1 MSIKTIQQYLG
12 DTSMITDLKGKD
24 SFDKAKMSA
33 KVTVFDF
40 TATWCGPCKATRPV
54 LEDLSS
60 EYEKKKAEVKFFS
73 IDIDEEDNKPID
85 EKFDI
90 KAVPTVVFLKNGE
103 FKNKKLVGMRSK
115 EDYQKTI
122 DALLKVKG

>member
-1 MSIKTIQQYLG
+1 
-12 DTSMITDLKGKD
+12 MITDLKGKD
-24 SFDKAKMSA
+24 SFDKAKTSA

-60 EYEKKKAEVKFFS
+60 EYEKKNAEVKFFS
-73 IDIDEEDNKPID
+73 IDIDEEDNKPMD
-85 EKFDI
+85 EKFNV
-90 KAVPTVVFLKNGE
+90 KAVPTVVFLKHGE
-103 FKNKKLVGMRSK
+103 FKNKKLVGLRSK

-122 DALLKVKG
+122 DALLKA